1 MPYTAIGQTELAN
14 HIPEIM
20 VRSANEGLEYLRKY
34 LNLARTVRKDFGGD
48 FATRGKVLNIPVRG
62 TLTVNDKTAKNNV
75 TVQAPQDD
83 TVQVILNKHKEVTFL
98 IEDVAQAVSIP
109 GALEAYIRDAVA
121 VLAEQVETDI
131 AKEYVNAGTTLDLGD
146 FTSWRE
152 AMRRARRTL
161 VTNKIPANS
170 PMFAQLDEYAV
181 ESILGETG
189 IEDASKFGN
198 NRPLID
204 GSIEKLAGISL
215 FESQVV
221 GIDTTTSPDT
231 YYPIVYGSDAMVLA
245 VRPLPDWGNGNGVS
259 QMSVSDVESG
269 LAMRSTIGYDK
280 NGLGLQVTL
289 DMLYG
294 VKTIRPELLVAI
306 SHEPSVNA

>member
-1 MPYTAIGQTELAN
+1 MPYTAMGQTELAN

-98 IEDVAQAVSIP
+98 IEDVAQAVAIP

-121 VLAEQVETDI
+121 VLAEQVEMDL
-131 AKEYVNAGTTLDLGD
+131 AGEYVNAGTTLDLGD
-146 FTSWRE
+146 FASWRE

-181 ESILGETG
+181 
-189 IEDASKFGN
+189 
-198 NRPLID
+198 
-204 GSIEKLAGISL
+204 
-215 FESQVV
+215 
-221 GIDTTTSPDT
+221 

-259 QMSVSDVESG
+259 QMSVSDAESG

-306 SHEPSVNA
+306 SHEPSVNN